1 MSATDM
7 IEVAHTVNLPA
18 TAVFFGYKKDKK
30 FKGNL
35 QITSRAQKNSFLAF
49 IFCACFKCLEMLV
62 SNLSMFAN
70 GQ

>member
-30 FKGNL
+30 FKVNL
-35 QITSRAQKNSFLAF
+35 QITSRAQKKILFWLSYFV
-49 IFCACFKCLEMLV
+49 LV
-62 SNLSMFAN
+62 SNV
-70 GQ
+70 